1 MSKFATILLKILIV
15 LSFIGIVIFVGIAIF
30 NNQNITFESYNY
42 IIFTH
47 NSKDFK
53 TLQTNITNNV
63 KTVYGGSS
71 DVYANYINSAI
82 TELNEGIDYFLDYLV
97 FEDEL
102 TKGEQDKLTSLYDKY
117 LGGFTETE
125 TSYKIYMQAYEEAR
139 KQIEENYQQ
148 ADYAIANVK
157 AKGVSLVRSY
167 VSCYDYGSDF
177 FKYLVNLVNRYNLNG
192 SNLYSYK
199 GQSYMIK
206 VGIVENTLE
215 FVFDNMN
222 KKANDLAYVEDIKT
236 NELVDTYY
244 DYLANAENYGDD
256 DSVINTNFR
265 QFINNLNCLNIYEW
279 AGNYTEYTKFLSDD
293 LKQKSDSAKTFF
305 NNNFKG

>member
-30 NNQNITFESYNY
+30 NNQNIAFESYNY
-42 IIFTH
+42 IIYTH

-63 KTVYGGSS
+63 KTVYGGNS

-97 FEDEL
+97 FEDDL

-117 LGGFTETE
+117 LTGFKTTE
-125 TSYKIYMQAYEEAR
+125 TSYKTYMQAYENAR
-139 KQIEENYQQ
+139 KQIEENHEE
-148 ADYAIANVK
+148 ADYAKANVK
-157 AKGVSLVRSY
+157 AKGVSLVRNY
-167 VSCYDYGSDF
+167 VYCYDYGSDF
-177 FKYLVNLVNRYNLNG
+177 FKYLVSLVNRYNLNG
-192 SNLYSYK
+192 SGLFSYK

-222 KKANDLAYVEDIKT
+222 KKANDLSYVEVITT
-236 NELVDTYY
+236 NELIDTYY
-244 DYLANAENYGDD
+244 DYLSNAEKYGDD
-256 DSVINTNFR
+256 DSVVNTGFR
-265 QFINNLNCLNIYEW
+265 QFINNLNCLNIYDW
-279 AGNYTEYTKFLSDD
+279 AGNYQAYTNSLSDE